1 MRKKVKQIKQ
11 NKNIQSKNSKK
22 GEKTWD
28 KYNLIFKKASN
39 TIIRIIKWTKLI
51 GLRKTRVTLDLIN
64 MLVLKD
70 SL

>member
-22 GEKTWD
+22 GEKTQD